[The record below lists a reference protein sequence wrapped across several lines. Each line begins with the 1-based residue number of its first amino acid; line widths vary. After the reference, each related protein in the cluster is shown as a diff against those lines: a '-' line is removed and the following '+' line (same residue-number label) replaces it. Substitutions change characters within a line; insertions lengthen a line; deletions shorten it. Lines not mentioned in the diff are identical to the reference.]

1 MELFMNRF
9 YVATFIAAVTTISLA
24 SRVLMLRGSRS
35 AIPRMLARARFN
47 LEWVLRGARNFVDDW
62 IAGSIARREPRAA
75 IAVLHELND
84 RGLRDLSLGHDRIGH
99 IGCRCEQDHLDRVRG
114 SSAVDPA
121 GEVSR

>member
-1 MELFMNRF
+1 MNRF

-35 AIPRMLARARFN
+35 AIPRMLARARFD
-47 LEWVLRGARNFVDDW
+47 LEWVLRGARNFVDGW

-84 RGLRDLSLGHDRIGH
+84 RGLRDLSLDHDRIRH